1 MSISVSIPKEGDKS
15 RNYDELMEELLKVR
29 CRDKGDGDTKVIDFA
44 NAEARRLERMTHIR
58 RDTLEKII
66 FLFSSLVEDMEK
78 VEMTKEEK
86 KILLQGTIPSLA
98 ETLGISRKVIT
109 MVLELIPEE
118 TGNLSDDN
126 IVEAIMGYCEDMVPR
141 VAGRINLPESLVD
154 KILFLSNIMRWCNRD
169 NLSEEWW
176 ENHFKKVAQAVEKDE
191 ALVRRIIDTELT
203 LLGEDNESDT
213 D

>member
-141 VAGRINLPESLVD
+141 VAGRINLPKSLVD
-154 KILFLSNIMRWCNRD
+154 KVLFLSNIMRWCNRD

>member
-29 CRDKGDGDTKVIDFA
+29 RRDKGDGDTKVIDFA

-78 VEMTKEEK
+78 VEMTMEEK

>member
-1 MSISVSIPKEGDKS
+1 LSISVSIPKEGDKS

-126 IVEAIMGYCEDMVPR
+126 IVEAIMGYCEDMVSR

-176 ENHFKKVAQAVEKDE
+176 ENHFMKVARAVEKDE

-203 LLGEDNESDT
+203 ILGEDNESDT

>member
-1 MSISVSIPKEGDKS
+1 
-15 RNYDELMEELLKVR
+15 
-29 CRDKGDGDTKVIDFA
+29 
-44 NAEARRLERMTHIR
+44 
-58 RDTLEKII
+58 
-66 FLFSSLVEDMEK
+66 VEDMEK

>member
-86 KILLQGTIPSLA
+86 KIVLQGTIPSLA

-126 IVEAIMGYCEDMVPR
+126 IGEAIMGYCEDMVPR

>member
-1 MSISVSIPKEGDKS
+1 
-15 RNYDELMEELLKVR
+15 
-29 CRDKGDGDTKVIDFA
+29 
-44 NAEARRLERMTHIR
+44 MTHIR

-66 FLFSSLVEDMEK
+66 FLFSSLVEDMEM

-141 VAGRINLPESLVD
+141 VAGRINLPESLLD

-176 ENHFKKVAQAVEKDE
+176 ENHFMKVAQAVEKDE

>member
-126 IVEAIMGYCEDMVPR
+126 IVEAIMGYCEAMVPR

>member
-1 MSISVSIPKEGDKS
+1 LSISVSIPKEGDKS

>member
-141 VAGRINLPESLVD
+141 VVGRINLPGSLVD

>member
-1 MSISVSIPKEGDKS
+1 LSISVSIPKEGDKS

-29 CRDKGDGDTKVIDFA
+29 RRDKDDGDSKVIDFA
-44 NAEARRLERMTHIR
+44 DAEARRLERMTHIR

-154 KILFLSNIMRWCNRD
+154 KVLFLSNIMRWCNRD

-176 ENHFKKVAQAVEKDE
+176 ESHFKKVAQAVEKDE

>member
-1 MSISVSIPKEGDKS
+1 LSISVSIPKEGDKS

-78 VEMTKEEK
+78 IEMTKEEK

-98 ETLGISRKVIT
+98 ETLGICRKVIT

-176 ENHFKKVAQAVEKDE
+176 ESHFKKVAQAVEKDE

>member
-1 MSISVSIPKEGDKS
+1 LSISVSIPKEGDKS

-154 KILFLSNIMRWCNRD
+154 KIMFLSNIMRWCNRD

-203 LLGEDNESDT
+203 LLGENNESDT

>member
-109 MVLELIPEE
+109 MVLELIRDKE
-118 TGNLSDDN
+118 GKLSDDN

-141 VAGRINLPESLVD
+141 VAGRINLPESLLD

-203 LLGEDNESDT
+203 ILGEDNESDT

>member
-98 ETLGISRKVIT
+98 ETLGIARKVIT

-141 VAGRINLPESLVD
+141 VAGRINLPKSLVD
-154 KILFLSNIMRWCNRD
+154 KVLFLSNIMRWCNRD

>member
-141 VAGRINLPESLVD
+141 VAGRINLHESLVD

>member
-109 MVLELIPEE
+109 MVLELIPEQ

>member
-1 MSISVSIPKEGDKS
+1 
-15 RNYDELMEELLKVR
+15 
-29 CRDKGDGDTKVIDFA
+29 
-44 NAEARRLERMTHIR
+44 
-58 RDTLEKII
+58 
-66 FLFSSLVEDMEK
+66 
-78 VEMTKEEK
+78 
-86 KILLQGTIPSLA
+86 
-98 ETLGISRKVIT
+98 
-109 MVLELIPEE
+109 MVLELIRDKE
-118 TGNLSDDN
+118 GKLSDDN

-141 VAGRINLPESLVD
+141 VAGSINLPESLVD

>member
-154 KILFLSNIMRWCNRD
+154 KIMFLSNIMRWCNRD

>member
-1 MSISVSIPKEGDKS
+1 MSISVLNPKEGDKS
-15 RNYDELMEELLKVR
+15 RTYDELMKELLKVR
-29 CRDKGDGDTKVIDFA
+29 CRDNGDGDSKVIDFA

-66 FLFSSLVEDMEK
+66 FIFSSLVEDMEK

-98 ETLGISRKVIT
+98 ETLGIAGKVIT

-118 TGNLSDDN
+118 TGKLSDEN
-126 IVEAIMGYCEDMVPR
+126 IVGAIMGYCEDMVPR
-141 VAGRINLPESLVD
+141 VAEKTHLPNDLVD
-154 KILFLSNIMRWCNRD
+154 KVLFLFNSMRWCKKDKPRT
-169 NLSEEWW
+169 EWW
-176 ENHFKKVAQAVEKDE
+176 ESHFREVADAVGKDE
-191 ALVRRIIDTELT
+191 ALVRLIIDTELT
-203 LLGEDNESDT
+203 LLGEDYESDT

>member
-154 KILFLSNIMRWCNRD
+154 KVLFLSNIMRWCNRD

-176 ENHFKKVAQAVEKDE
+176 ESHFKKVAQAVEKDE

>member
-1 MSISVSIPKEGDKS
+1 LSISVSIPKEGDKS

-141 VAGRINLPESLVD
+141 VAGRINLPESLLD

-203 LLGEDNESDT
+203 LLGENNESDT

>member
-1 MSISVSIPKEGDKS
+1 
-15 RNYDELMEELLKVR
+15 
-29 CRDKGDGDTKVIDFA
+29 
-44 NAEARRLERMTHIR
+44 
-58 RDTLEKII
+58 
-66 FLFSSLVEDMEK
+66 
-78 VEMTKEEK
+78 
-86 KILLQGTIPSLA
+86 
-98 ETLGISRKVIT
+98 
-109 MVLELIPEE
+109 
-118 TGNLSDDN
+118 
-126 IVEAIMGYCEDMVPR
+126 MVPR

-176 ENHFKKVAQAVEKDE
+176 ESHFKKVAQAVEKDE

>member
-1 MSISVSIPKEGDKS
+1 
-15 RNYDELMEELLKVR
+15 
-29 CRDKGDGDTKVIDFA
+29 
-44 NAEARRLERMTHIR
+44 
-58 RDTLEKII
+58 
-66 FLFSSLVEDMEK
+66 
-78 VEMTKEEK
+78 MTKEEK

-154 KILFLSNIMRWCNRD
+154 KILFLSNIMCG
-169 NLSEEWW
+169 
-176 ENHFKKVAQAVEKDE
+176 ATG
-191 ALVRRIIDTELT
+191 IILARNGGRTT
-203 LLGEDNESDT
+203 LRK
-213 D
+213 

>member
-78 VEMTKEEK
+78 IEMTKEEK

>member
-154 KILFLSNIMRWCNRD
+154 KVLFLSNIMRWCNRD

-203 LLGEDNESDT
+203 LLGEDNESET

>member
-1 MSISVSIPKEGDKS
+1 MSTSVPNPKEGNKS
-15 RNYDELMEELLKVR
+15 RNYDELMKELLKVR

-203 LLGEDNESDT
+203 LLGENNESDT

>member
-15 RNYDELMEELLKVR
+15 RNYDELMKELLKVR
-29 CRDKGDGDTKVIDFA
+29 CRDNSDGDSKVIDFA

-66 FLFSSLVEDMEK
+66 FIFSSLVEDMEK

-86 KILLQGTIPSLA
+86 KILLQGTIPYLA

>member
-126 IVEAIMGYCEDMVPR
+126 IVEAIMGHCEDMVPR

>member
-154 KILFLSNIMRWCNRD
+154 KVLFLSNIMRWCNRD

>member
-141 VAGRINLPESLVD
+141 VAGRINLPESLLD

>member
-29 CRDKGDGDTKVIDFA
+29 RRDKGDGDTKVIDFA

-109 MVLELIPEE
+109 MVLELIPEQ

-154 KILFLSNIMRWCNRD
+154 KVLFLSNIMRWCNRD

-176 ENHFKKVAQAVEKDE
+176 ESHFKKVAQAVEKDE
-191 ALVRRIIDTELT
+191 TLVRRIIDTELT